1 MDVSG
6 GGTPEATAMD
16 LKEALCGLAE
26 LGTSDL
32 VLQMGIIEGAKHT
45 AAADAA
51 GACISGGL

>member
-6 GGTPEATAMD
+6 GGTAEATAMD

-32 VLQMGIIEGAKHT
+32 ALLMGRIEGVKHT
-45 AAADAA
+45 AAAA
-51 GACISGGL
+51 ACILGGL